1 MLLRASPP
9 VGEAAKAVTTVV
21 VDSEDVFVEG
31 LRLLLQSEGN
41 VAVVGVGYNGDVGLR
56 IMRDHQPDVLV
67 LDLGAVDDDIAV
79 LRSGSEEELAEVFR
93 GFAEGR
99 DLSFSCPAP
108 ESSPAYQREPEIELL
123 VRTLSPR
130 ERDVLE
136 LVSAGYSNRRIAEA
150 CLLSMHTVRTHVQ
163 SILVKLGVHSK
174 LEAAIFAMQHR
185 LVPAAAPE

>member
-56 IMRDHQPDVLV
+56 IMRDNQPDVLV
-67 LDLGAVDDDIAV
+67 LDLRA
-79 LRSGSEEELAEVFR
+79 
-93 GFAEGR
+93 FAEGR

-136 LVSAGYSNRRIAEA
+136 LVSAGYSNRRSAEA
-150 CLLSMHTVRTHVQ
+150 CLVSMHTVRTHVQ

-174 LEAAIFAMQHR
+174 LEAAIFAMQYC
-185 LVPAAAPE
+185 